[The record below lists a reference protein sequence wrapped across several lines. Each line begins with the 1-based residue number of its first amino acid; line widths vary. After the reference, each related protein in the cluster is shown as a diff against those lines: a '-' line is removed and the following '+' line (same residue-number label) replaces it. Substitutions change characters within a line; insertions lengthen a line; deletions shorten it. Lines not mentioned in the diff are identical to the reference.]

1 MSKTELFVG
10 NLDQNIQRTDIENV
24 FEKYG
29 KILRC
34 DIKNKG
40 KGKKIKKKRTCWR
53 QYLIIFLLKKKG
65 MGPSFCFLEFEDEKI
80 AEVKNK

>member
-10 NLDQNIQRTDIENV
+10 NLDQNIQRIDIENV

-40 KGKKIKKKRTCWR
+40 RKRKKAHGN
-53 QYLIIFLLKKKG
+53 IFLLN
-65 MGPSFCFLEFEDEKI
+65 FIIEK
-80 AEVKNK
+80 AWDHHSVSWNLKTRKLQR

>member
-1 MSKTELFVG
+1 MPKTELFVG
-10 NLDQNIQRTDIENV
+10 NLDRDVQRKEIEDA

-40 KGKKIKKKRTCWR
+40 KV
-53 QYLIIFLLKKKG
+53 LKKAHVLDE
-65 MGPSFCFLEFEDEKI
+65 FLIKLFF
-80 AEVKNK
+80 

>member
-1 MSKTELFVG
+1 MPKTELFVG
-10 NLDQNIQRTDIENV
+10 NLDRDVQRKEIEDA

-40 KGKKIKKKRTCWR
+40 KTK
-53 QYLIIFLLKKKG
+53 
-65 MGPSFCFLEFEDEKI
+65 
-80 AEVKNK
+80 

>member
-40 KGKKIKKKRTCWR
+40 KRKKIKKNAHV
-53 QYLIIFLLKKKG
+53 
-65 MGPSFCFLEFEDEKI
+65 EDNI
-80 AEVKNK
+80 